1 MIILRRTKP
10 DMPRTFKVALFP
22 VTPILG
28 AIACGYMM
36 FELDAATWMVFG
48 GWMIVGLVFYFLYGI
63 RRSRLATEEE
73 VATAEK

>member
-28 AIACGYMM
+28 FLACGYMM
-36 FELDAATWMVFG
+36 FSLDVATWIVFG
-48 GWMIVGLVFYFLYGI
+48 GWMAVGLVVYFTYGI
-63 RRSRLATEEE
+63 RRSRLATEE
-73 VATAEK
+73 VATAEM